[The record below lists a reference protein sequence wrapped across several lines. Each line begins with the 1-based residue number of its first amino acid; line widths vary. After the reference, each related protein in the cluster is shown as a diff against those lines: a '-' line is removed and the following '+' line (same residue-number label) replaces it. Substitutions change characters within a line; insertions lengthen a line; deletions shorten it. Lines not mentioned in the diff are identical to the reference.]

1 MNIPEL
7 VKILVLIFQRPRL
20 LIQTSISRSESGGII
35 AGCNCRDVC
44 FSNYSTWCTLIQA
57 GERIDDECFLVFQ
70 HPGEVS

>member
-7 VKILVLIFQRPRL
+7 VKIPVLIFQRPQF
-20 LIQTSISRSESGGII
+20 LIQTSINRSESGGIV

-44 FSNYSTWCTLIQA
+44 YSNYSTWCTLM
-57 GERIDDECFLVFQ
+57 GGRIDDECFLVCQ